1 MQVVKDNKAFD
12 PPRTR
17 IVSFFKR
24 GDLHFTT
31 EVHLCFVCG
40 AADPVQGTPPS
51 NRRQFLNWIEA
62 NEQKIVCVQAES
74 AVTDLLRQV
83 DERKASKDLAVIEET
98 IATTVDSLLL
108 FPESPGSFAELGL
121 FSANDA
127 ISQKMLV
134 AVTHKHQ
141 GDSFIILG
149 PVKKI
154 NANSSFSP
162 QPIIISEDSDAS
174 FSQIRTRLLGEE
186 RRANSYAKRYSHGD
200 WKEYSPREQLA
211 IIDKIIDLAGMLTED
226 DLFDLINKSFGKYEK
241 SEIRLLVALLTTMG
255 RVARTEMGDIVR
267 IIGKSKMPFI
277 GGGGQD
283 AIEVKAAWAE
293 TYRQHVPDANDEI
306 EKRNHELL

>member
-1 MQVVKDNKAFD
+1 MQVVKDIKAFD
-12 PPRTR
+12 PPRAR
-17 IVSFFKR
+17 MAGFFKR
-24 GDLHFTT
+24 GDLHFTNG
-31 EVHLCFVCG
+31 VHLCFVCG
-40 AADPVQGTPPS
+40 AADPKEGAPLS
-51 NRRQFLNWIEA
+51 HRRQFLNWIED
-62 NEQKIVCVQAES
+62 NERRIVCVQAEN

-162 QPIIISEDSDAS
+162 QPIIMSDDSNAS
-174 FSQIRTRLLGEE
+174 FSQIRTRLLGED
-186 RRANSYAKRYSHGD
+186 RHVSSYAKRYSHGD
-200 WKEYSPREQLA
+200 WKEYKPRDQLA
-211 IIDKIIDLAGMLTED
+211 ILDKAVDLAGILTED
-226 DLFDLINKSFGKYEK
+226 DLFDLVNKSFGKYEK

-255 RVARTEMGDIVR
+255 RVARTDMGDIVR
-267 IIGKSKMPFI
+267 IVSKSKMPFMD
-277 GGGGQD
+277 GGGQD

-293 TYRQHVPDANDEI
+293 TYREHVPDAIEEI
-306 EKRNHELL
+306 EGRNHELL